1 MMDRRFAFIMRGVP
15 GSFKSTTA
23 KYLAG
28 DTGVIHAVDDL
39 HTHDGVFLWDEDR
52 EEQRYQENF
61 ELFRESCRR
70 RVPVVV
76 CDCMNL
82 TKKDYQKYIDEAQ
95 GHGYIACTVGMQN
108 PSSDVAA
115 SRNEHDVTEVQIR
128 EMLER
133 WED

>member
-23 KYLAG
+23 KHLAG
-28 DTGVIHAVDDL
+28 DVGVIHAVDDL
-39 HTHDGVFLWDEDR
+39 HTHDGVFLWDEDK

-70 RVPVVV
+70 RESVVV
-76 CDCMNL
+76 CDCMSL

-95 GHGYIACTVGMQN
+95 GHGYIACTVSMQN
-108 PSSDVAA
+108 PASSVAA
-115 SRNEHDVTEVQIR
+115 FRNEHDVTEEQIC

>member
-1 MMDRRFAFIMRGVP
+1 
-15 GSFKSTTA
+15 
-23 KYLAG
+23 
-28 DTGVIHAVDDL
+28 
-39 HTHDGVFLWDEDR
+39 
-52 EEQRYQENF
+52 
-61 ELFRESCRR
+61 
-70 RVPVVV
+70 
-76 CDCMNL
+76 MNL